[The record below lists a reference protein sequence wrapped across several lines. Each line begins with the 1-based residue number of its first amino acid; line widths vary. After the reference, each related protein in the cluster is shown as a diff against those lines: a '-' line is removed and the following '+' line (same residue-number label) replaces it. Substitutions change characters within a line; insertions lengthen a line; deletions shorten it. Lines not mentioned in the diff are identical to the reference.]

1 MPSFV
6 NPIHTNANALN
17 SGTKNEV
24 KDTKNAPKSASK
36 DFNKI
41 LNQKISKDKTAPKEN
56 PNALKATPKDA
67 KEDAKELE
75 KTPTPHHQHAQNL
88 AKDQQA
94 PTLKDL
100 LNHKKTTASHEAQ
113 HETHEPT
120 LKDLLNHKKTTASH
134 EAQHETHEMHETN
147 PKTPN
152 ETLNKNE
159 KKPNGVASNAH
170 QANLTNKNPLTP
182 TNHANNAIKNPTA
195 PTHNAKEPKTL
206 KDIHALSQKHDLNA
220 SNIQVG
226 TPLEKKETPLNASDQ
241 LALKTTQTSINHTLA
256 KNDSKN
262 TANLSS
268 VLQSLEKKESHNK
281 ERTTPPSNEK
291 KTPPLR
297 EALQMNAIKRDKT
310 LSKKKP
316 EKTPTKTQTTAA
328 TPENAP
334 KIPLKTPPL
343 MPLIGANPPN
353 DNAPTPLEKEEKAK
367 EVSENKEKTK
377 ESNNSAQ
384 SAQNAQASDK
394 TSENKSAAPKET
406 IKHFTQQLKQE
417 IQEYKPPMSRISMDL
432 FPKELGKVE
441 VTIQKVGKNLKVSV
455 ISHNNSLQTFLDNQ
469 QDLKNS
475 LNALGFEGVDLS
487 FSQDSSKEQ
496 PKEPLREPFK
506 EQESTPLKENA
517 LKSYQENTD
526 NENKETSMQITLYA

>member
-1 MPSFV
+1 MPSPI
-6 NPIHTNANALN
+6 NPIHTNASANANALN
-17 SGTKNEV
+17 SGAKNEV

-36 DFNKI
+36 DFSKI

-56 PNALKATPKDA
+56 PSALKATPKDT
-67 KEDAKELE
+67 KENAKELE
-75 KTPTPHHQHAQNL
+75 KTPPPHHQHAQNL

-100 LNHKKTTASHEAQ
+100 LNRQKTTASHEAQ
-113 HETHEPT
+113 HE
-120 LKDLLNHKKTTASH
+120 N
-134 EAQHETHEMHETN
+134 HETN

-159 KKPNGVASNAH
+159 KKPNGVTSNAH
-170 QANLTNKNPLTP
+170 QTNLTHKNPLTP
-182 TNHANNAIKNPTA
+182 TNNANNAIKNPTA
-195 PTHNAKEPKTL
+195 PTDTKKESKTL

-256 KNDSKN
+256 KNDAKN

-316 EKTPTKTQTTAA
+316 EKTPIHAKTQTTAQA
-328 TPENAP
+328 VTPENAP

-377 ESNNSAQ
+377 ESTNSTQ
-384 SAQNAQASDK
+384 SAQNTQASDK
-394 TSENKSAAPKET
+394 TSENKSVTPKET

-496 PKEPLREPFK
+496 PKEQLREPFK

>member
-1 MPSFV
+1 MPSPV
-6 NPIHTNANALN
+6 NPLHTNANALN
-17 SGTKNEV
+17 GGAKNEV

-36 DFNKI
+36 DFSKI
-41 LNQKISKDKTAPKEN
+41 LNQKISKDKTAPKESPN

-67 KEDAKELE
+67 KENAKVLE
-75 KTPTPHHQHAQNL
+75 KTPTPQPPHAQNL

-94 PTLKDL
+94 PTLKDW

-113 HETHEPT
+113 HE
-120 LKDLLNHKKTTASH
+120 N
-134 EAQHETHEMHETN
+134 HETN

-159 KKPNGVASNAH
+159 KKPNGVTSNAH
-170 QANLTNKNPLTP
+170 QTNLLSKNPITP
-182 TNHANNAIKNPTA
+182 NHANNAIKTQTT
-195 PTHNAKEPKTL
+195 PTHNAKDPKTL
-206 KDIHALSQKHDLNA
+206 KDIQTLSQKHDLNA
-220 SNIQVG
+220 SNIQAAT
-226 TPLEKKETPLNASDQ
+226 TPENKNPLNASDH
-241 LALKTTQTSINHTLA
+241 LALKTTQTPTNHTLA
-256 KNDSKN
+256 KNDAKN

-268 VLQSLEKKESHNK
+268 VLQSLEKKEPHNK
-281 ERTTPPSNEK
+281 EHANPQNNEK
-291 KTPPLR
+291 KTPSLK

-316 EKTPTKTQTTAA
+316 EKTPIHAKTQTTTPSA

-343 MPLIGANPPN
+343 MPLIGANPPPN
-353 DNAPTPLEKEEKAK
+353 DNIPTPLEKEEKTK
-367 EVSENKEKTK
+367 EASDNKEKTK
-377 ESNNSAQ
+377 ESSNSAQ
-384 SAQNAQASDK
+384 NAQNAQASDK
-394 TSENKSAAPKET
+394 TSENKSTAPKET

-417 IQEYKPPMSRISMDL
+417 IQEYKPPMSKISMDL

-496 PKEPLREPFK
+496 PKEQLRELFK
-506 EQESTPLKENA
+506 EQESSPLKESA

-526 NENKETSMQITLYA
+526 HENQETSMQITLYA

>member
-1 MPSFV
+1 MPSLI
-6 NPIHTNANALN
+6 NPIHTNASTNASIN
-17 SGTKNEV
+17 SGAKNE
-24 KDTKNAPKSASK
+24 DTKNAPKSASK
-36 DFNKI
+36 DFSKI

-56 PNALKATPKDA
+56 PSALKATPKDA
-67 KEDAKELE
+67 KEGVKKDAKALE
-75 KTPTPHHQHAQNL
+75 KTPTPQPQHAQNL

-113 HETHEPT
+113 NETH
-120 LKDLLNHKKTTASH
+120 KN
-134 EAQHETHEMHETN
+134 HETN

-159 KKPNGVASNAH
+159 KKPNGVTSNAH
-170 QANLTNKNPLTP
+170 QTSLTNKNPLTP

-206 KDIHALSQKHDLNA
+206 KDIQTLSQKHDLNA
-220 SNIQVG
+220 SNIQATTTPENK
-226 TPLEKKETPLNASDQ
+226 TPLKASDQ
-241 LALKTTQTSINHTLA
+241 FALKTTQTSINHTLA
-256 KNDSKN
+256 KNDAKN
-262 TANLSS
+262 AANLSS

-281 ERTTPPSNEK
+281 EHATPPSNEK

-297 EALQMNAIKRDKT
+297 EALPMNAIKRDKT

-316 EKTPTKTQTTAA
+316 EKTPTKTQTTAQA
-328 TPENAP
+328 VTPENAP

-384 SAQNAQASDK
+384 NAQNAQSSDK
-394 TSENKSAAPKET
+394 TSENKSVAPKET

-496 PKEPLREPFK
+496 PKEQLRE
-506 EQESTPLKENA
+506 QELTPLKENA

>member
-1 MPSFV
+1 MPSPI
-6 NPIHTNANALN
+6 NPIHTNASTNTNALN
-17 SGTKNEV
+17 SGAKNE
-24 KDTKNAPKSASK
+24 DTKNAPKSTSK
-36 DFNKI
+36 DFSKI

-67 KEDAKELE
+67 KEGTKEDAKALE

-113 HETHEPT
+113 HEI
-120 LKDLLNHKKTTASH
+120 HKN
-134 EAQHETHEMHETN
+134 HETN

-152 ETLNKNE
+152 ETSNKNE
-159 KKPNGVASNAH
+159 KKPNGVASSAH

-182 TNHANNAIKNPTA
+182 TNHANNANKNPIA
-195 PTHNAKEPKTL
+195 PTHNTKEPKTL
-206 KDIHALSQKHDLNA
+206 KDIQSLSQKHDLNA

-241 LALKTTQTSINHTLA
+241 LALKTTQAPINNTLA
-256 KNDSKN
+256 KNDAKS

-281 ERTTPPSNEK
+281 ERTTPPNNEK

-297 EALQMNAIKRDKT
+297 EALPMNAIKRDKT

-316 EKTPTKTQTTAA
+316 EKTPTKTQTTAPST

-353 DNAPTPLEKEEKAK
+353 DNAPTLLEKEEKTK
-367 EVSENKEKTK
+367 EISDNKEKTK
-377 ESNNSAQ
+377 ESTNSVQ
-384 SAQNAQASDK
+384 NAQNTQASDK
-394 TSENKSAAPKET
+394 ASENKSTAPKET

-496 PKEPLREPFK
+496 PKEQLREPFK

>member
-1 MPSFV
+1 MPSPV

-17 SGTKNEV
+17 SGAKNE
-24 KDTKNAPKSASK
+24 DTKNAPKSASK
-36 DFNKI
+36 DFSKI

-56 PNALKATPKDA
+56 PNALKATPQDAKENA
-67 KEDAKELE
+67 KEDAKALE
-75 KTPTPHHQHAQNL
+75 KTPTPHHQHSKDL

-94 PTLKDL
+94 PTLKDW

-113 HETHEPT
+113 HETH
-120 LKDLLNHKKTTASH
+120 KN
-134 EAQHETHEMHETN
+134 HETN

-159 KKPNGVASNAH
+159 KKPNEALSNAH
-170 QANLTNKNPLTP
+170 QTNLPNKNPITP
-182 TNHANNAIKNPTA
+182 TNHANSAIKNPTT
-195 PTHNAKEPKTL
+195 PTHNAKDPKTL
-206 KDIHALSQKHDLNA
+206 KDIQTLSQKHDLNA
-220 SNIQVG
+220 SNIQVA
-226 TPLEKKETPLNASDQ
+226 TPLEKKETPLNAGDQ
-241 LALKTTQTSINHTLA
+241 LALKTTQTPTNHTLA
-256 KNDSKN
+256 KNDAKN

-281 ERTTPPSNEK
+281 EHANPPNNEK

-297 EALQMNAIKRDKT
+297 EALPMNAIKRDKT

-316 EKTPTKTQTTAA
+316 EKTPTKAQTTAPSIA
-328 TPENAP
+328 PENAP

-343 MPLIGANPPN
+343 MPLIGANPPPN
-353 DNAPTPLEKEEKAK
+353 DNPSTLLEKEEKTK
-367 EVSENKEKTK
+367 EASDNKEKTK
-377 ESNNSAQ
+377 ETSNSAQ
-384 SAQNAQASDK
+384 SVQNAQASDK
-394 TSENKSAAPKET
+394 TSENKSTAPKET

-441 VTIQKVGKNLKVSV
+441 VIIQKVGKNLKVSV

-496 PKEPLREPFK
+496 PKEQLRELFK
-506 EQESTPLKENA
+506 EQELTPLKENA

-526 NENKETSMQITLYA
+526 NENQETSMQITLYA

>member
-1 MPSFV
+1 MPSPI
-6 NPIHTNANALN
+6 NPIHTNANANASTLIN
-17 SGTKNEV
+17 SGAKNEV
-24 KDTKNAPKSASK
+24 KDTKNASK
-36 DFNKI
+36 DFSKI
-41 LNQKISKDKTAPKEN
+41 LNQKISKDKSAPKEN
-56 PNALKATPKDA
+56 PNALKATPKDT
-67 KEDAKELE
+67 KENAKELE

-113 HETHEPT
+113 HEI
-120 LKDLLNHKKTTASH
+120 HKN
-134 EAQHETHEMHETN
+134 HETN

-159 KKPNGVASNAH
+159 KKSNGVASSAH
-170 QANLTNKNPLTP
+170 QASLTNKNPLTP
-182 TNHANNAIKNPTA
+182 TDHANNSIKNPTA

-206 KDIHALSQKHDLNA
+206 KDIQTLSQKHDLNA

-226 TPLEKKETPLNASDQ
+226 TPLEKKETPLKASDQ

-256 KNDSKN
+256 KNGTKN

-281 ERTTPPSNEK
+281 ERTTLPHNEK

-297 EALQMNAIKRDKT
+297 EALPMNAIKRDKT

-316 EKTPTKTQTTAA
+316 EKTPTKTQTTAPSA
-328 TPENAP
+328 TPKNPP

-377 ESNNSAQ
+377 ESTNSTQ
-384 SAQNAQASDK
+384 STQNAQASDK

-496 PKEPLREPFK
+496 PKEQLREPFK
-506 EQESTPLKENA
+506 EQELTPLKENA

-526 NENKETSMQITLYA
+526 NENKETSMQITLYAWF

>member
-1 MPSFV
+1 MPSPI
-6 NPIHTNANALN
+6 NPIHTNASANANALN
-17 SGTKNEV
+17 SGAKNE
-24 KDTKNAPKSASK
+24 DTKNAPKSASK
-36 DFNKI
+36 DFSKI

-56 PNALKATPKDA
+56 PNALKATPKGAKEGAKKDA
-67 KEDAKELE
+67 KALE
-75 KTPTPHHQHAQNL
+75 KTPTLPHQHAQNL

-113 HETHEPT
+113 H
-120 LKDLLNHKKTTASH
+120 KN
-134 EAQHETHEMHETN
+134 HETN

-159 KKPNGVASNAH
+159 KKPNGVISSAH
-170 QANLTNKNPLTP
+170 QANLTNKNQLTP

-220 SNIQVG
+220 SNIQAT

-241 LALKTTQTSINHTLA
+241 LALKTTQAPINHTLA
-256 KNDSKN
+256 KNDAKN

-268 VLQSLEKKESHNK
+268 VLQSLEKKESPNK
-281 ERTTPPSNEK
+281 EHANPQNNEK
-291 KTPPLR
+291 KTPPLK

-316 EKTPTKTQTTAA
+316 EKTPIHAKTQTTAPSA

-334 KIPLKTPPL
+334 KISLKTPPL

-353 DNAPTPLEKEEKAK
+353 DNAPTLLEKEETTKEASDNKEKAK
-367 EVSENKEKTK
+367 ETS
-377 ESNNSAQ
+377 SSAQ

-394 TSENKSAAPKET
+394 TSENKSTTPKET

-441 VTIQKVGKNLKVSV
+441 VIIQKVGKNLKVSV

-496 PKEPLREPFK
+496 PKEQLRELFK

-526 NENKETSMQITLYA
+526 HENQETSMQITLYA

>member
-1 MPSFV
+1 MPSPI
-6 NPIHTNANALN
+6 NPIHTNANTSTLIN
-17 SGTKNEV
+17 SGAKNE
-24 KDTKNAPKSASK
+24 DTKNAPKSASK
-36 DFNKI
+36 DFSKI

-56 PNALKATPKDA
+56 PNALKATPKNSKEDA
-67 KEDAKELE
+67 KEDAKKLE
-75 KTPTPHHQHAQNL
+75 KTPTLHPQHAQNP

-100 LNHKKTTASHEAQ
+100 LNHQKTTASHEAQ
-113 HETHEPT
+113 HETHE
-120 LKDLLNHKKTTASH
+120 
-134 EAQHETHEMHETN
+134 HETN

-159 KKPNGVASNAH
+159 KKPNGVTSNTH
-170 QANLTNKNPLTP
+170 QTNLTHKNPLTP
-182 TNHANNAIKNPTA
+182 TNHANNANKNPTT
-195 PTHNAKEPKTL
+195 PTHNAKESKTL
-206 KDIHALSQKHDLNA
+206 KDIQTLSQKHDLNA
-220 SNIQVG
+220 SNIQV
-226 TPLEKKETPLNASDQ
+226 TAPLEKKETPLNASDQ
-241 LALKTTQTSINHTLA
+241 LALKTTQAPINHTLA
-256 KNDSKN
+256 KNGTKN

-268 VLQSLEKKESHNK
+268 VLQSLEKKDPHNK
-281 ERTTPPSNEK
+281 ERTTPPNNEK

-310 LSKKKP
+310 LSKKKS
-316 EKTPTKTQTTAA
+316 EKTPTKAQTTAPSIA
-328 TPENAP
+328 PENAP

-367 EVSENKEKTK
+367 EASDNKEKTK
-377 ESNNSAQ
+377 ETSNSAQ
-384 SAQNAQASDK
+384 SVQNAQASDK
-394 TSENKSAAPKET
+394 TSENKSVTPKET

-496 PKEPLREPFK
+496 PKEQLKEPFK

>member
-1 MPSFV
+1 MPSPV

-17 SGTKNEV
+17 SGAKNEV
-24 KDTKNAPKSASK
+24 KDAKNAPKSASK
-36 DFNKI
+36 DFSKI
-41 LNQKISKDKTAPKEN
+41 LNQKISKDKTAPKED
-56 PNALKATPKDA
+56 PSALKATPKDA
-67 KEDAKELE
+67 KALE
-75 KTPTPHHQHAQNL
+75 KTPTLNHQHAQNL

-100 LNHKKTTASHEAQ
+100 LNHPKTHPTAEHETQ
-113 HETHEPT
+113 HETHEA
-120 LKDLLNHKKTTASH
+120 N
-134 EAQHETHEMHETN
+134 ETN

-159 KKPNGVASNAH
+159 KKPNEITSNAH
-170 QANLTNKNPLTP
+170 QTNLPNKNPITP
-182 TNHANNAIKNPTA
+182 TNRANNAIKNPTT
-195 PTHNAKEPKTL
+195 PTHNAKESKTL
-206 KDIHALSQKHDLNA
+206 KDIQTLSQKHDLNA
-220 SNIQVG
+220 SNIQAAT
-226 TPLEKKETPLNASDQ
+226 TPENKTPLNASDH

-256 KNDSKN
+256 KNDAKN

-281 ERTTPPSNEK
+281 EHATPPNNEK

-316 EKTPTKTQTTAA
+316 EKTPTKAQTTAPSIA
-328 TPENAP
+328 PENAP
-334 KIPLKTPPL
+334 KISLKTPPL
-343 MPLIGANPPN
+343 MPLIGANPPPN
-353 DNAPTPLEKEEKAK
+353 DNIPTPLEKEETTK
-367 EVSENKEKTK
+367 EASDNKEKIK
-377 ESNNSAQ
+377 ETSNSAQ
-384 SAQNAQASDK
+384 SVQNAQASDK
-394 TSENKSAAPKET
+394 TSENKSVTPKET

-496 PKEPLREPFK
+496 PKEQLREPFK
-506 EQESTPLKENA
+506 EQESSPLKENA

-526 NENKETSMQITLYA
+526 HENQETSMQITLYA

>member
-1 MPSFV
+1 MPSPI
-6 NPIHTNANALN
+6 NPIHTNANASALN
-17 SGTKNEV
+17 SGAKNE
-24 KDTKNAPKSASK
+24 DTKNTPKSASK
-36 DFNKI
+36 DFSKI

-56 PNALKATPKDA
+56 PSTLKTSPK
-67 KEDAKELE
+67 DAKELE

-113 HETHEPT
+113 HEI
-120 LKDLLNHKKTTASH
+120 HKN
-134 EAQHETHEMHETN
+134 HETN

-159 KKPNGVASNAH
+159 KKPNGVASSAH
-170 QANLTNKNPLTP
+170 QVSLTNKNPLTP
-182 TNHANNAIKNPTA
+182 TNHPNNAIKNPAA

-206 KDIHALSQKHDLNA
+206 KDIQTLSQKHDLNA
-220 SNIQVG
+220 SNIQATT
-226 TPLEKKETPLNASDQ
+226 TPENKTPLNASDQ

-256 KNDSKN
+256 KNDAKN

-281 ERTTPPSNEK
+281 ERATPPSNEK

-297 EALQMNAIKRDKT
+297 ESLQMNAIKRDKT

-316 EKTPTKTQTTAA
+316 EKTPTKTQTTAQAA

-377 ESNNSAQ
+377 ESTNSAQ

-394 TSENKSAAPKET
+394 TSENKSTAPKET

-496 PKEPLREPFK
+496 PKESLREPFK

-526 NENKETSMQITLYA
+526 NENKETSMQITLYAWF

>member
-1 MPSFV
+1 MPSPI
-6 NPIHTNANALN
+6 NPVHTNASALN
-17 SGTKNEV
+17 GGAKNEV

-36 DFNKI
+36 DFSKI
-41 LNQKISKDKTAPKEN
+41 LNQKISKDKTASKEN
-56 PNALKATPKDA
+56 PSALKATPKDA
-67 KEDAKELE
+67 KALE
-75 KTPTPHHQHAQNL
+75 KTHTPPHQHAQNP

-100 LNHKKTTASHEAQ
+100 LNHQKTTAPHEAQ
-113 HETHEPT
+113 HETHEA
-120 LKDLLNHKKTTASH
+120 N
-134 EAQHETHEMHETN
+134 ETN

-159 KKPNGVASNAH
+159 KKPNEALSNAH
-170 QANLTNKNPLTP
+170 QTNLPNKNPITP
-182 TNHANNAIKNPTA
+182 TNRANNAIKNPTA
-195 PTHNAKEPKTL
+195 PTDTKKEPKTL
-206 KDIHALSQKHDLNA
+206 KDIQTLSQKHDLNA
-220 SNIQVG
+220 SNIQAA
-226 TPLEKKETPLNASDQ
+226 TIPENKTPLNAGDQ
-241 LALKTTQTSINHTLA
+241 LALKTTPKNPTTNPTTI
-256 KNDSKN
+256 KNDAKN

-268 VLQSLEKKESHNK
+268 VLQSLEKKESPNK
-281 ERTTPPSNEK
+281 EHANPQNNEK
-291 KTPPLR
+291 KTPPLK

-310 LSKKKP
+310 LSKKKS
-316 EKTPTKTQTTAA
+316 EKTQTKAQTTAPSI

-353 DNAPTPLEKEEKAK
+353 DNPPTLLEKEETTK
-367 EVSENKEKTK
+367 EASDNKEKTK

-394 TSENKSAAPKET
+394 TSENKSVTPKET

-432 FPKELGKVE
+432 FPRELGKVE
-441 VTIQKVGKNLKVSV
+441 VIIQKVGKNLKVSV

-496 PKEPLREPFK
+496 PKEQLRELFK

-526 NENKETSMQITLYA
+526 HENQETSMQITLYA

>member
-1 MPSFV
+1 MPSPI
-6 NPIHTNANALN
+6 NPIHTNASANASTLIN
-17 SGTKNEV
+17 SGVKNEV

-36 DFNKI
+36 DFSKI
-41 LNQKISKDKTAPKEN
+41 LNQKISKDKSTPKEN

-67 KEDAKELE
+67 KENAKELE

-113 HETHEPT
+113 HETHE
-120 LKDLLNHKKTTASH
+120 
-134 EAQHETHEMHETN
+134 TN

-159 KKPNGVASNAH
+159 KKPNEVPSNAH
-170 QANLTNKNPLTP
+170 QINLTNKNPITP

-195 PTHNAKEPKTL
+195 PTHNAKDPKTL
-206 KDIHALSQKHDLNA
+206 KDIHAISQKHDLNA
-220 SNIQVG
+220 SNIQVS

-241 LALKTTQTSINHTLA
+241 LALKTTQTPINHTLA
-256 KNDSKN
+256 KNGAKN

-281 ERTTPPSNEK
+281 ERTTPSSNEK

-316 EKTPTKTQTTAA
+316 EKTPIHAKTQTTAQAA

-353 DNAPTPLEKEEKAK
+353 DNAPTLLEKEEKAK

-377 ESNNSAQ
+377 ESTNSAQ
-384 SAQNAQASDK
+384 SAQNTQASDK

-406 IKHFTQQLKQE
+406 IKHFTKQLKQE

-496 PKEPLREPFK
+496 PKEQLREPFK

>member
-1 MPSFV
+1 MPSPV

-17 SGTKNEV
+17 SGAKKE
-24 KDTKNAPKSASK
+24 DTKNAPKSASK
-36 DFNKI
+36 DFSKI

-56 PNALKATPKDA
+56 PNALKATPKNSKEGA
-67 KEDAKELE
+67 KEDAKALE
-75 KTPTPHHQHAQNL
+75 KTPTLPHQHAQNL

-94 PTLKDL
+94 PTLKDW

-113 HETHEPT
+113 HE
-120 LKDLLNHKKTTASH
+120 KN
-134 EAQHETHEMHETN
+134 HETN

-159 KKPNGVASNAH
+159 KKPNEALSNAH
-170 QANLTNKNPLTP
+170 QTNLPNKNPITP
-182 TNHANNAIKNPTA
+182 TNRTNNSIKNPTA
-195 PTHNAKEPKTL
+195 PTDTKKEPKTL
-206 KDIHALSQKHDLNA
+206 KDIQTLSQKHDLNA
-220 SNIQVG
+220 NNIQA
-226 TPLEKKETPLNASDQ
+226 TAPLEKKETPLNASDQ
-241 LALKTTQTSINHTLA
+241 LALKTTQTPTNHTLA
-256 KNDSKN
+256 KNDAKN

-268 VLQSLEKKESHNK
+268 VLQSLEKKDPQNK
-281 ERTTPPSNEK
+281 EHANPPNNEK
-291 KTPPLR
+291 KTPPLK

-310 LSKKKP
+310 LSKKKS
-316 EKTPTKTQTTAA
+316 EKTPTKTQTTAPSIA
-328 TPENAP
+328 PENAP

-353 DNAPTPLEKEEKAK
+353 DNPPTPLEKEEKTK
-367 EVSENKEKTK
+367 EISDNKEKAK
-377 ESNNSAQ
+377 ESNSNAQ
-384 SAQNAQASDK
+384 STQNTQASDK
-394 TSENKSAAPKET
+394 TSDNKNIAPKET

-441 VTIQKVGKNLKVSV
+441 VIIQKVGKNLKVSV

-496 PKEPLREPFK
+496 PKEQLRELFK
-506 EQESTPLKENA
+506 EQESSPLKENA

-526 NENKETSMQITLYA
+526 HENQETSMQITLYA

>member
-1 MPSFV
+1 MPSPI
-6 NPIHTNANALN
+6 NPIHTNASANANALN
-17 SGTKNEV
+17 SGAKNEV
-24 KDTKNAPKSASK
+24 KDTKNAPKNASK
-36 DFNKI
+36 DFSKI

-56 PNALKATPKDA
+56 PSALKATPK
-67 KEDAKELE
+67 DAKELE

-113 HETHEPT
+113 HEI
-120 LKDLLNHKKTTASH
+120 HKN
-134 EAQHETHEMHETN
+134 HETN

-159 KKPNGVASNAH
+159 KKPNEAASNTH

-182 TNHANNAIKNPTA
+182 TNHAIKNPTA
-195 PTHNAKEPKTL
+195 LTHNAKEPKTL

-241 LALKTTQTSINHTLA
+241 LALKTMQTPINHTLA

-268 VLQSLEKKESHNK
+268 VLQSLEKKESQNK
-281 ERTTPPSNEK
+281 ERATPPSNEK

-297 EALQMNAIKRDKT
+297 EALQMNAVKRDKT

-316 EKTPTKTQTTAA
+316 EKTPTKTQTTAQA
-328 TPENAP
+328 VTPENAP

-353 DNAPTPLEKEEKAK
+353 DNAPTPLEKEEKTK

-377 ESNNSAQ
+377 ESTNSAQ
-384 SAQNAQASDK
+384 SAQNTQASDK
-394 TSENKSAAPKET
+394 TSENKSVTPKET

-496 PKEPLREPFK
+496 PKEQLREPFK

-517 LKSYQENTD
+517 PKSYQENTD

>member
-1 MPSFV
+1 MPSPI
-6 NPIHTNANALN
+6 NPIHTNASANASALN
-17 SGTKNEV
+17 SGAKNE
-24 KDTKNAPKSASK
+24 DTKNAPKSASK
-36 DFNKI
+36 DFSKI

-56 PNALKATPKDA
+56 PNALKATPKNSKEGA
-67 KEDAKELE
+67 KEDAKKLE
-75 KTPTPHHQHAQNL
+75 KTPTLQPPHAKDF

-94 PTLKDL
+94 PTLKDW
-100 LNHKKTTASHEAQ
+100 LNHQKTTASHEAQ
-113 HETHEPT
+113 HETHE
-120 LKDLLNHKKTTASH
+120 
-134 EAQHETHEMHETN
+134 HETN

-159 KKPNGVASNAH
+159 KKPNGVTSNAH
-170 QANLTNKNPLTP
+170 QTNLTNKNPLTP

-195 PTHNAKEPKTL
+195 PTHNAKDPKTL
-206 KDIHALSQKHDLNA
+206 KDIQTLSQKHDLNA
-220 SNIQVG
+220 SNIQATT
-226 TPLEKKETPLNASDQ
+226 TPENKTPLNASDQ
-241 LALKTTQTSINHTLA
+241 FALKTTQTPTNHTLA
-256 KNDSKN
+256 KNDAKN

-281 ERTTPPSNEK
+281 ERTTPPNNEK
-291 KTPPLR
+291 KTPPLK

-310 LSKKKP
+310 LSKKKS
-316 EKTPTKTQTTAA
+316 EKTPIHAKTQTTAPSA

-343 MPLIGANPPN
+343 MPLIGSNPPPN
-353 DNAPTPLEKEEKAK
+353 DNIPTPLEKEETTK
-367 EVSENKEKTK
+367 EASDNKEKTK
-377 ESNNSAQ
+377 ETSNSAQ

-394 TSENKSAAPKET
+394 TSENKSVTPKET

-441 VTIQKVGKNLKVSV
+441 VIIQKVGKNLKVSV

-487 FSQDSSKEQ
+487 FSQDSSKDQ
-496 PKEPLREPFK
+496 PKEPFK
-506 EQESTPLKENA
+506 EQELTPLKESA

-526 NENKETSMQITLYA
+526 HENKETSMQITLYA

>member
-1 MPSFV
+1 MPSPI
-6 NPIHTNANALN
+6 NPIHTNASTNASIN
-17 SGTKNEV
+17 SGAKNE
-24 KDTKNAPKSASK
+24 DTKNAPKSASK
-36 DFNKI
+36 DFSKI

-56 PNALKATPKDA
+56 PNALKATPKNS
-67 KEDAKELE
+67 KEDAKALE
-75 KTPTPHHQHAQNL
+75 KTPTPHPQHAQNP

-100 LNHKKTTASHEAQ
+100 LNHQKTTASHEAQ
-113 HETHEPT
+113 HETHE
-120 LKDLLNHKKTTASH
+120 N
-134 EAQHETHEMHETN
+134 HETN

-159 KKPNGVASNAH
+159 KKPNEVTSNAH
-170 QANLTNKNPLTP
+170 QTNLPNKNPITP
-182 TNHANNAIKNPTA
+182 TNHANNSIKNPTT
-195 PTHNAKEPKTL
+195 PTDTKKEPKTL
-206 KDIHALSQKHDLNA
+206 KDIQTLSQKHDLNA
-220 SNIQVG
+220 SNIQAAT
-226 TPLEKKETPLNASDQ
+226 TPENKNPLNTSDH
-241 LALKTTQTSINHTLA
+241 LALKTTPKNPTTNPTTI
-256 KNDSKN
+256 KNDAKN

-268 VLQSLEKKESHNK
+268 VLQSLEKKESPNK
-281 ERTTPPSNEK
+281 EHATPLNNEK
-291 KTPPLR
+291 KTPPLK

-310 LSKKKP
+310 LSKKKS
-316 EKTPTKTQTTAA
+316 EKTPTKAQTTAPSIA
-328 TPENAP
+328 PENAP
-334 KIPLKTPPL
+334 KIPLKTPSL
-343 MPLIGANPPN
+343 MPLIGANPPPN
-353 DNAPTPLEKEEKAK
+353 DNIPTPLEKEETTKEASDNKEKAK
-367 EVSENKEKTK
+367 ETS
-377 ESNNSAQ
+377 SSAQ

-394 TSENKSAAPKET
+394 TSENKSTAPKET

-441 VTIQKVGKNLKVSV
+441 VVIQKVGKNLKVSV

-496 PKEPLREPFK
+496 EKEQLRELFK
-506 EQESTPLKENA
+506 EQESSPLKESA

-526 NENKETSMQITLYA
+526 HENQETSMQITLYAWF

>member
-1 MPSFV
+1 MPSPV

-17 SGTKNEV
+17 SGAKNEV
-24 KDTKNAPKSASK
+24 KDAKNAPKSASK
-36 DFNKI
+36 DFSKI
-41 LNQKISKDKTAPKEN
+41 LNQKISKDKTAPKED

-67 KEDAKELE
+67 KEDAKTL
-75 KTPTPHHQHAQNL
+75 KTPTLPHQHAQNPV
-88 AKDQQA
+88 KDQQA
-94 PTLKDL
+94 PTLKDW

-113 HETHEPT
+113 HETHEA
-120 LKDLLNHKKTTASH
+120 N
-134 EAQHETHEMHETN
+134 ETN

-152 ETLNKNE
+152 ETLNKNG
-159 KKPNGVASNAH
+159 KKPNEVTSNAH
-170 QANLTNKNPLTP
+170 QANLASKNPITP
-182 TNHANNAIKNPTA
+182 TNHANNAIKNPTT
-195 PTHNAKEPKTL
+195 PTHNAKDPKTL
-206 KDIHALSQKHDLNA
+206 KDIQTLSQKHDLNA
-220 SNIQVG
+220 SNIQAAT
-226 TPLEKKETPLNASDQ
+226 TPENKTPLNASDH
-241 LALKTTQTSINHTLA
+241 LALKTTQTPTNHTLA
-256 KNDSKN
+256 KNDAKN

-281 ERTTPPSNEK
+281 EHANPPNNEK
-291 KTPPLR
+291 KTPPLK

-310 LSKKKP
+310 LSKKKS
-316 EKTPTKTQTTAA
+316 EKTQTKAQTTAPSIA
-328 TPENAP
+328 PENAP

-343 MPLIGANPPN
+343 MPLIGANPPPN
-353 DNAPTPLEKEEKAK
+353 DNIPTPLEKEEKTQ
-367 EVSENKEKTK
+367 EISENKEKTK
-377 ESNNSAQ
+377 ESSNSAQ

-394 TSENKSAAPKET
+394 TNENKSVTPKET

-432 FPKELGKVE
+432 FPRELGKVE
-441 VTIQKVGKNLKVSV
+441 VIIQKVGKNLKVSV

-496 PKEPLREPFK
+496 PKEQLRELFK

-526 NENKETSMQITLYA
+526 NENQETSMQITLYA

>member
-1 MPSFV
+1 MPSPV

-17 SGTKNEV
+17 SGAKNEV

-36 DFNKI
+36 DFSKI

-56 PNALKATPKDA
+56 PNALKATPKNSKEGA
-67 KEDAKELE
+67 KEDAKTLE
-75 KTPTPHHQHAQNL
+75 KTPTLPHQHAQNP

-94 PTLKDL
+94 PTLKDW
-100 LNHKKTTASHEAQ
+100 LNHQKTTASHEAQ
-113 HETHEPT
+113 HE
-120 LKDLLNHKKTTASH
+120 N
-134 EAQHETHEMHETN
+134 HETN

-159 KKPNGVASNAH
+159 KKSNGVTSSAH
-170 QANLTNKNPLTP
+170 QANLTNKNPITP
-182 TNHANNAIKNPTA
+182 TNHANNAIKTPTT

-206 KDIHALSQKHDLNA
+206 KDIQTLSQKHDLNA
-220 SNIQVG
+220 SNIQAT

-241 LALKTTQTSINHTLA
+241 LALKTTQTPINHTLA
-256 KNDSKN
+256 KNDAKN

-268 VLQSLEKKESHNK
+268 VLQSLEKKDPHNK
-281 ERTTPPSNEK
+281 EHATPPNNEK
-291 KTPPLR
+291 KTPPLK

-310 LSKKKP
+310 LSKKKS
-316 EKTPTKTQTTAA
+316 EKTPTKAQTTAPSIA
-328 TPENAP
+328 PENAP

-343 MPLIGANPPN
+343 MPLIGANPPPN
-353 DNAPTPLEKEEKAK
+353 DNIPTPLEKEEKTQ
-367 EVSENKEKTK
+367 EISENKEKTK
-377 ESNNSAQ
+377 ETNNSAQ
-384 SAQNAQASDK
+384 NAQNAQASDK
-394 TSENKSAAPKET
+394 TSENKSVTPKET

-417 IQEYKPPMSRISMDL
+417 FQEYKPPMSRISMDL

-441 VTIQKVGKNLKVSV
+441 VIIQKVGKNLKVSV

-496 PKEPLREPFK
+496 PKEQLRELFK
-506 EQESTPLKENA
+506 EQESSPLKENA

-526 NENKETSMQITLYA
+526 HENKETSMQITLYA

>member
-1 MPSFV
+1 MPSPI
-6 NPIHTNANALN
+6 NPIHTNASTNANALN
-17 SGTKNEV
+17 SGAKNE
-24 KDTKNAPKSASK
+24 DTKNAPKSASK
-36 DFNKI
+36 DFSKI

-67 KEDAKELE
+67 KALE
-75 KTPTPHHQHAQNL
+75 KTPTPQPPHAKDF

-94 PTLKDL
+94 PTLKDW

-113 HETHEPT
+113 HETHE
-120 LKDLLNHKKTTASH
+120 
-134 EAQHETHEMHETN
+134 HETN

-159 KKPNGVASNAH
+159 KKPNEVASNAH
-170 QANLTNKNPLTP
+170 QTNLPNKNPITP
-182 TNHANNAIKNPTA
+182 TNHANNAIKNPTT
-195 PTHNAKEPKTL
+195 PTHSAKEPKTL
-206 KDIHALSQKHDLNA
+206 KDIQTLSQKHDLNA
-220 SNIQVG
+220 SNIQAAT
-226 TPLEKKETPLNASDQ
+226 TPENKNHLNASDH
-241 LALKTTQTSINHTLA
+241 LALKTTQVPINNTLA
-256 KNDSKN
+256 KNDAKN

-281 ERTTPPSNEK
+281 EHATPPNNEK
-291 KTPPLR
+291 KTPPLK

-310 LSKKKP
+310 LSKKKS
-316 EKTPTKTQTTAA
+316 EKTPTKAQITAQA
-328 TPENAP
+328 TTPENAP

-353 DNAPTPLEKEEKAK
+353 DNPPTLLEKEETTK
-367 EVSENKEKTK
+367 EASDNKEKTK
-377 ESNNSAQ
+377 ESSNSAQ

-394 TSENKSAAPKET
+394 TSENKSVTPKET

-441 VTIQKVGKNLKVSV
+441 VIIQKVGKNLKVSV
-455 ISHNNSLQTFLDNQ
+455 ISHHNSLQTFLDNQ

-496 PKEPLREPFK
+496 PKEQLRELFK

-526 NENKETSMQITLYA
+526 HENQETSMQITLYA

>member
-1 MPSFV
+1 MPSPV
-6 NPIHTNANALN
+6 NPIHTNASALN
-17 SGTKNEV
+17 SGAKNEV

-36 DFNKI
+36 DFSKI

-56 PNALKATPKDA
+56 PNALKTTPKNSKEGA
-67 KEDAKELE
+67 KEDAKVLE
-75 KTPTPHHQHAQNL
+75 KTLPHQHAQNPI
-88 AKDQQA
+88 KDQQA

-100 LNHKKTTASHEAQ
+100 LNHQKTTAEHETQ
-113 HETHEPT
+113 HETHEA
-120 LKDLLNHKKTTASH
+120 N
-134 EAQHETHEMHETN
+134 ETN

-159 KKPNGVASNAH
+159 KKPNEVTSNAH
-170 QANLTNKNPLTP
+170 QTNLPSKNPITP
-182 TNHANNAIKNPTA
+182 NRANNANKTPTT
-195 PTHNAKEPKTL
+195 PTHNAKDPKTL
-206 KDIHALSQKHDLNA
+206 KDIQTLSQKHDLNA
-220 SNIQVG
+220 SNIQAAT
-226 TPLEKKETPLNASDQ
+226 TPENKNPLNASDH
-241 LALKTTQTSINHTLA
+241 LALKTTQTPTNHTLA
-256 KNDSKN
+256 KNDAKN

-268 VLQSLEKKESHNK
+268 VLQSLEKKEPLNK
-281 ERTTPPSNEK
+281 EHATPQNNEK
-291 KTPPLR
+291 KTPPLK

-316 EKTPTKTQTTAA
+316 EKTPIHAKTQTTAPSA

-334 KIPLKTPPL
+334 KIPLKTLPL
-343 MPLIGANPPN
+343 MPLIGANPPPN
-353 DNAPTPLEKEEKAK
+353 NNAPTLLEKEETTK
-367 EVSENKEKTK
+367 EASDNKEKTK
-377 ESNNSAQ
+377 ETNSSAQ

-394 TSENKSAAPKET
+394 TSENKSVTPKET

-441 VTIQKVGKNLKVSV
+441 VIIQKVGKNLKVSV

-496 PKEPLREPFK
+496 PKEQLRESFK
-506 EQESTPLKENA
+506 EQELTPLKENA

-526 NENKETSMQITLYA
+526 HENQETSMQITLYA

>member
-1 MPSFV
+1 MPSPV

-17 SGTKNEV
+17 SGAKNEV
-24 KDTKNAPKSASK
+24 KDAKNAPKSASK
-36 DFNKI
+36 DFSKI
-41 LNQKISKDKTAPKEN
+41 LNQKISKDKTAPKESLN
-56 PNALKATPKDA
+56 HNALKATPQDAKENA
-67 KEDAKELE
+67 KEDAKALE
-75 KTPTPHHQHAQNL
+75 KTPTPPHQHAQNP

-94 PTLKDL
+94 PTLKDW

-113 HETHEPT
+113 HETHEA
-120 LKDLLNHKKTTASH
+120 N
-134 EAQHETHEMHETN
+134 ETN

-159 KKPNGVASNAH
+159 KKPNGVISNAH
-170 QANLTNKNPLTP
+170 QANLTNKNPITP
-182 TNHANNAIKNPTA
+182 TNHANNAIKTPTT

-206 KDIHALSQKHDLNA
+206 KDIQTLSQKHDLNA
-220 SNIQVG
+220 SNIQAAT
-226 TPLEKKETPLNASDQ
+226 TPENKNPLNASDQ
-241 LALKTTQTSINHTLA
+241 FALKTTQTPTNHTLA
-256 KNDSKN
+256 KNDAKN

-268 VLQSLEKKESHNK
+268 VLQSLEKKEPHNK
-281 ERTTPPSNEK
+281 EHANPQNNEK
-291 KTPPLR
+291 KTPPLK

-310 LSKKKP
+310 LSKKKS
-316 EKTPTKTQTTAA
+316 EKTQTKTQTTAPSIV
-328 TPENAP
+328 PENAP

-343 MPLIGANPPN
+343 MPLTGANPPN
-353 DNAPTPLEKEEKAK
+353 DNIPTPLEKEETTKEISDNKEKAK
-367 EVSENKEKTK
+367 ETNS
-377 ESNNSAQ
+377 SAQ
-384 SAQNAQASDK
+384 SAQNTQASDK
-394 TSENKSAAPKET
+394 TSENKSIAPKET

-417 IQEYKPPMSRISMDL
+417 IQEYKPPMSKISMDL

-441 VTIQKVGKNLKVSV
+441 VIIQKVGKNLKVSV

-496 PKEPLREPFK
+496 QAPKDQPKEPFK
-506 EQESTPLKENA
+506 EQELTPLKESA

-526 NENKETSMQITLYA
+526 HENQETSMQITLYA

>member
-1 MPSFV
+1 MPSPI
-6 NPIHTNANALN
+6 NPIHTSTNASALN
-17 SGTKNEV
+17 SGAKNEV

-36 DFNKI
+36 DFSKI

-56 PNALKATPKDA
+56 PNALKATPKNAKEGAKKDA
-67 KEDAKELE
+67 KALE
-75 KTPTPHHQHAQNL
+75 KTPTPQPQHAQNP

-100 LNHKKTTASHEAQ
+100 LNHQKTTASHEAQ
-113 HETHEPT
+113 H
-120 LKDLLNHKKTTASH
+120 KN
-134 EAQHETHEMHETN
+134 HETN

-159 KKPNGVASNAH
+159 KKPNGVTSSAH
-170 QANLTNKNPLTP
+170 QASLINKNPLTP

-206 KDIHALSQKHDLNA
+206 KDIQTLSQKHDLNA
-220 SNIQVG
+220 SNIQVVA
-226 TPLEKKETPLNASDQ
+226 PLEKKETPLKTSDQ

-256 KNDSKN
+256 KNDAKN

-268 VLQSLEKKESHNK
+268 VLQSLEKKDPHNK
-281 ERTTPPSNEK
+281 EHATPPNNEK

-297 EALQMNAIKRDKT
+297 EALPMNAIKRDKT
-310 LSKKKP
+310 LSKKKS
-316 EKTPTKTQTTAA
+316 EKTPTKAQTTAPSIA
-328 TPENAP
+328 PENAP

-353 DNAPTPLEKEEKAK
+353 DNPPTLLEKEETTK
-367 EVSENKEKTK
+367 EASDNKEKTK
-377 ESNNSAQ
+377 ETSNSAQ

-394 TSENKSAAPKET
+394 TSENKSVTPKET

-496 PKEPLREPFK
+496 EKEPFKELFK
-506 EQESTPLKENA
+506 EQESSPLKENA

>member
-1 MPSFV
+1 MPSPI
-6 NPIHTNANALN
+6 NPIHTNANANALN
-17 SGTKNEV
+17 SGAKNEV
-24 KDTKNAPKSASK
+24 KEAKNAPKSASK
-36 DFNKI
+36 DFSKI

-56 PNALKATPKDA
+56 PSALKATPKDA

-88 AKDQQA
+88 AKDQQT

-113 HETHEPT
+113 HETH
-120 LKDLLNHKKTTASH
+120 K
-134 EAQHETHEMHETN
+134 MHETN

-170 QANLTNKNPLTP
+170 QTSLTNKNPLAP

-206 KDIHALSQKHDLNA
+206 KDIQTLSQKHDLNA
-220 SNIQVG
+220 SNIQATT
-226 TPLEKKETPLNASDQ
+226 TPENKTPLNASDQ

-256 KNDSKN
+256 KNDAKN

-281 ERTTPPSNEK
+281 EHATPPSNEK

-297 EALQMNAIKRDKT
+297 EALPMNAIKRDKT

-316 EKTPTKTQTTAA
+316 EKTPTKTQTTAQAA

-334 KIPLKTPPL
+334 KIPPKTPPL

-353 DNAPTPLEKEEKAK
+353 DNAPTLLEKEEKAK

-377 ESNNSAQ
+377 ESTNSAQ
-384 SAQNAQASDK
+384 NTQNTQASDK

-496 PKEPLREPFK
+496 EKEPFKEPFK

-526 NENKETSMQITLYA
+526 HENKETSMQITLYA

>member
-1 MPSFV
+1 MPSPV

-17 SGTKNEV
+17 SGAKNE
-24 KDTKNAPKSASK
+24 DTKNAPKSASK
-36 DFNKI
+36 DFSKI

-67 KEDAKELE
+67 KEDAKALE
-75 KTPTPHHQHAQNL
+75 KTPTLPHQHAQNP

-94 PTLKDL
+94 PTLKDW

-113 HETHEPT
+113 HETHE
-120 LKDLLNHKKTTASH
+120 
-134 EAQHETHEMHETN
+134 HETN

-152 ETLNKNE
+152 ETLNKNG
-159 KKPNGVASNAH
+159 KKPNEVISNAH
-170 QANLTNKNPLTP
+170 QTNLTNKNPITP
-182 TNHANNAIKNPTA
+182 TNHANNAIKTPTA
-195 PTHNAKEPKTL
+195 PTHNAKESKTL
-206 KDIHALSQKHDLNA
+206 KDIQTLSQKHDLNA
-220 SNIQVG
+220 SNIQAAT
-226 TPLEKKETPLNASDQ
+226 TPENKTPLNASDQ
-241 LALKTTQTSINHTLA
+241 LALKTTQTPTNHTLA
-256 KNDSKN
+256 KNDAKN

-268 VLQSLEKKESHNK
+268 VLQSLEKKEPHNK
-281 ERTTPPSNEK
+281 EHANPQNNEK
-291 KTPPLR
+291 KTPPLK

-310 LSKKKP
+310 LSKKKS
-316 EKTPTKTQTTAA
+316 EKTQTKAQTTASSI

-334 KIPLKTPPL
+334 KISLKTPPL

-353 DNAPTPLEKEEKAK
+353 DNIPTPLEKEETTQEA
-367 EVSENKEKTK
+367 SDNKEKTK

-394 TSENKSAAPKET
+394 TSENKSIAPKET

-417 IQEYKPPMSRISMDL
+417 IQEYKPPMSKISMDL

-441 VTIQKVGKNLKVSV
+441 VIIQKVGKNLKVSV

-496 PKEPLREPFK
+496 PKEQLRELFK
-506 EQESTPLKENA
+506 EQESSPLKENA

-526 NENKETSMQITLYA
+526 HENKETSMQITLYA

>member
-1 MPSFV
+1 M
-6 NPIHTNANALN
+6 HTNANALN
-17 SGTKNEV
+17 SGAKNE
-24 KDTKNAPKSASK
+24 DTKNAPKSASK
-36 DFNKI
+36 DFSKI
-41 LNQKISKDKTAPKEN
+41 LNQKISKDKTAPKED
-56 PNALKATPKDA
+56 PNASKVTPKDA
-67 KEDAKELE
+67 KEDAKTL
-75 KTPTPHHQHAQNL
+75 KTPTLPHQHAQNP

-94 PTLKDL
+94 PTLKDW
-100 LNHKKTTASHEAQ
+100 LNHKKTTVSHEAQ
-113 HETHEPT
+113 HETHE
-120 LKDLLNHKKTTASH
+120 
-134 EAQHETHEMHETN
+134 HETN

-159 KKPNGVASNAH
+159 KKPNGVTSNAH
-170 QANLTNKNPLTP
+170 QTNLASKNPITP
-182 TNHANNAIKNPTA
+182 NHANNAIKTSTT
-195 PTHNAKEPKTL
+195 PTHNAKDPKTL
-206 KDIHALSQKHDLNA
+206 KDIQTLSQKHDLNA
-220 SNIQVG
+220 SNIQVAT
-226 TPLEKKETPLNASDQ
+226 TPENKTPLNASDQ
-241 LALKTTQTSINHTLA
+241 FALKTTQVSINNTLA
-256 KNDSKN
+256 KNDAKN

-268 VLQSLEKKESHNK
+268 VLQSLEKKDPLSKEHATPSH
-281 ERTTPPSNEK
+281 NEK

-310 LSKKKP
+310 LSKKKS
-316 EKTPTKTQTTAA
+316 EKTPTKAQTTAPSA

-343 MPLIGANPPN
+343 MPLIGANPPPN
-353 DNAPTPLEKEEKAK
+353 DNIPTPLEKEETTK
-367 EVSENKEKTK
+367 EISDNKEKTK
-377 ESNNSAQ
+377 ETSNSAQ
-384 SAQNAQASDK
+384 STQNAQASDK
-394 TSENKSAAPKET
+394 TSENKSVTPKET

-441 VTIQKVGKNLKVSV
+441 VIIQKVGKNLKVSV

-475 LNALGFEGVDLS
+475 LNALGFERVDLS

-496 PKEPLREPFK
+496 PKEQLREPFK

-526 NENKETSMQITLYA
+526 HENQETSMQITLYA

>member
-1 MPSFV
+1 MPSPI
-6 NPIHTNANALN
+6 NPIHTNASTNASTLIN
-17 SGTKNEV
+17 SGAKNE
-24 KDTKNAPKSASK
+24 DTKNTPKSASK
-36 DFNKI
+36 DFSKI
-41 LNQKISKDKTAPKEN
+41 LNQKISKDKTTPKESPN
-56 PNALKATPKDA
+56 PNALKATPQNALKD
-67 KEDAKELE
+67 KLE
-75 KTPTPHHQHAQNL
+75 KTPTPQPQHAQNP

-94 PTLKDL
+94 PTLKDW
-100 LNHKKTTASHEAQ
+100 LNHKKTTASHAQ
-113 HETHEPT
+113 HETHE
-120 LKDLLNHKKTTASH
+120 
-134 EAQHETHEMHETN
+134 HETN

-159 KKPNGVASNAH
+159 KKPSGVTSSVH
-170 QANLTNKNPLTP
+170 QTSLTNKNPLTP
-182 TNHANNAIKNPTA
+182 TNHAIKNPTA

-206 KDIHALSQKHDLNA
+206 KDIQTLSQKHDLNA
-220 SNIQVG
+220 SNIQVVA
-226 TPLEKKETPLNASDQ
+226 PLEKKETPLNASDH
-241 LALKTTQTSINHTLA
+241 LALKTTQTPTNHTLA
-256 KNDSKN
+256 KNDAKN

-268 VLQSLEKKESHNK
+268 VLQSLEKKEPHNK
-281 ERTTPPSNEK
+281 ERTNPQNNEK
-291 KTPPLR
+291 KTPPLK

-310 LSKKKP
+310 LSKKKS
-316 EKTPTKTQTTAA
+316 EKTPTKAQTTAPSA
-328 TPENAP
+328 TPENAL

-353 DNAPTPLEKEEKAK
+353 DNAPTLLEKEETTK
-367 EVSENKEKTK
+367 EASDNKEKTK

-384 SAQNAQASDK
+384 SAQNAQSSDK
-394 TSENKSAAPKET
+394 ASENKSTAPKET

-417 IQEYKPPMSRISMDL
+417 IQEYKPPMSKISMDL

-441 VTIQKVGKNLKVSV
+441 VIIQKVGKNLKVSV

-496 PKEPLREPFK
+496 PKEQLRELFK
-506 EQESTPLKENA
+506 EQESSPLKENA

-526 NENKETSMQITLYA
+526 HENQETSMQITLYA

>member
-6 NPIHTNANALN
+6 NPIHTNANANTNALIN
-17 SGTKNEV
+17 NGAKNEV
-24 KDTKNAPKSASK
+24 KEAKNAPKSASK
-36 DFNKI
+36 DFSKI

-75 KTPTPHHQHAQNL
+75 KTPTLHHQHAQNL

-100 LNHKKTTASHEAQ
+100 LNHKKTTVSHETQ
-113 HETHEPT
+113 HEI
-120 LKDLLNHKKTTASH
+120 HKN
-134 EAQHETHEMHETN
+134 HETN

-159 KKPNGVASNAH
+159 KKPNGVASSAH

-182 TNHANNAIKNPTA
+182 TNHANKNPTA
-195 PTHNAKEPKTL
+195 PTHNAKDSKIL
-206 KDIHALSQKHDLNA
+206 KDIQTLSQKHDLNA
-220 SNIQVG
+220 SNIQVT
-226 TPLEKKETPLNASDQ
+226 TPLEKKETPLNANDQ
-241 LALKTTQTSINHTLA
+241 LALKTTQTPINHTLA
-256 KNDSKN
+256 KDSKN

-281 ERTTPPSNEK
+281 ERTTLPHNEK

-316 EKTPTKTQTTAA
+316 EKTPTKIQTTAQA
-328 TPENAP
+328 VTPENAP

-367 EVSENKEKTK
+367 EMSENKEKTK
-377 ESNNSAQ
+377 ESTNSVQ
-384 SAQNAQASDK
+384 SAQNTQASDK
-394 TSENKSAAPKET
+394 TSENKSVTPKET

-441 VTIQKVGKNLKVSV
+441 VSIQKVGKNLKVSV

-496 PKEPLREPFK
+496 PKEQLREPFK

-526 NENKETSMQITLYA
+526 NKNKETSMQITLYA

>member
-1 MPSFV
+1 MPSPI
-6 NPIHTNANALN
+6 NPIHTNASANANALN
-17 SGTKNEV
+17 SGAKNE
-24 KDTKNAPKSASK
+24 DTKNAPKSASK
-36 DFNKI
+36 DFSKI

-67 KEDAKELE
+67 KEDAKVLE
-75 KTPTPHHQHAQNL
+75 KTPTPHHQHAKDF

-94 PTLKDL
+94 PTLKDW
-100 LNHKKTTASHEAQ
+100 LNHKKTTASHAQ
-113 HETHEPT
+113 HETHE
-120 LKDLLNHKKTTASH
+120 
-134 EAQHETHEMHETN
+134 HETN

-159 KKPNGVASNAH
+159 KKPNGVTSNAH
-170 QANLTNKNPLTP
+170 QANLASKNPITP
-182 TNHANNAIKNPTA
+182 NHANHAIKNPTT
-195 PTHNAKEPKTL
+195 PTHNAKESKTL
-206 KDIHALSQKHDLNA
+206 KDIQTLSQKHDLNA
-220 SNIQVG
+220 NNIQAAT
-226 TPLEKKETPLNASDQ
+226 TPENKNPLNASDH
-241 LALKTTQTSINHTLA
+241 LALKTTQAPINNTLA
-256 KNDSKN
+256 KNDAKN

-268 VLQSLEKKESHNK
+268 VLQSLEKKDPHNK
-281 ERTTPPSNEK
+281 EHANPLNNEK
-291 KTPPLR
+291 KTPPLK

-310 LSKKKP
+310 LSKKKS
-316 EKTPTKTQTTAA
+316 EKTPTKAQTTAPSIA
-328 TPENAP
+328 PENAP
-334 KIPLKTPPL
+334 KISLKTPPL

-353 DNAPTPLEKEEKAK
+353 DNPPTPLEKEETTK
-367 EVSENKEKTK
+367 EASDNKEKTK
-377 ESNNSAQ
+377 ESTNSAQ
-384 SAQNAQASDK
+384 SAQNAQSSDK
-394 TSENKSAAPKET
+394 ASENKSTAPKET

-441 VTIQKVGKNLKVSV
+441 VVIQKVGKNLKVSV

-496 PKEPLREPFK
+496 PKEQLRELFK

-526 NENKETSMQITLYA
+526 HENQETSMQITLYA

>member
-1 MPSFV
+1 MPSPV

-17 SGTKNEV
+17 SGAKNE
-24 KDTKNAPKSASK
+24 DTKNAPKSASK
-36 DFNKI
+36 DFSKI

-67 KEDAKELE
+67 KENAKALE
-75 KTPTPHHQHAQNL
+75 KTPTLPHQHTQNP

-94 PTLKDL
+94 PTLKDW
-100 LNHKKTTASHEAQ
+100 LNPKTTAPHEAQ
-113 HETHEPT
+113 HETHE
-120 LKDLLNHKKTTASH
+120 
-134 EAQHETHEMHETN
+134 HETN

-159 KKPNGVASNAH
+159 KKPNGVTSNAH

-182 TNHANNAIKNPTA
+182 TNHANHANHAIKNPTA
-195 PTHNAKEPKTL
+195 PTDTKKEPKTL
-206 KDIHALSQKHDLNA
+206 KDIQTLSQKHDLNA
-220 SNIQVG
+220 SNIQAAT
-226 TPLEKKETPLNASDQ
+226 TPENKNPLNASDH
-241 LALKTTQTSINHTLA
+241 LALKTTQAPINHTLA
-256 KNDSKN
+256 KNDAKN

-281 ERTTPPSNEK
+281 EHATPPNNEK
-291 KTPPLR
+291 KTPPLK

-310 LSKKKP
+310 LSKKKS
-316 EKTPTKTQTTAA
+316 EKTPTKAQTTAPSIA
-328 TPENAP
+328 PENAP

-343 MPLIGANPPN
+343 MPLTGANPPN
-353 DNAPTPLEKEEKAK
+353 DNPPTPLEKEETTK
-367 EVSENKEKTK
+367 EASDNKEKAK
-377 ESNNSAQ
+377 ESNNSVQ

-394 TSENKSAAPKET
+394 TSENKSVTPKET

-441 VTIQKVGKNLKVSV
+441 VIIQKVGKNLKVSV

-496 PKEPLREPFK
+496 QAPKDQLRELFK
-506 EQESTPLKENA
+506 EQESSPLKENA

-526 NENKETSMQITLYA
+526 HENKETSMQITLYA

>member
-6 NPIHTNANALN
+6 NPIHTNANANASTLN
-17 SGTKNEV
+17 SGAKNEV

-36 DFNKI
+36 DFSKI
-41 LNQKISKDKTAPKEN
+41 LNQKISKDKSAPKEN
-56 PNALKATPKDA
+56 PNALKASPKDA
-67 KEDAKELE
+67 KENAKELE

-88 AKDQQA
+88 VKDQQA

-100 LNHKKTTASHEAQ
+100 LNHKKTTASHETQ
-113 HETHEPT
+113 HEI
-120 LKDLLNHKKTTASH
+120 HKN
-134 EAQHETHEMHETN
+134 HETN

-159 KKPNGVASNAH
+159 KKPNEATSSAH
-170 QANLTNKNPLTP
+170 QTNLTNKNPLTP
-182 TNHANNAIKNPTA
+182 TNHANHAIKNPTA
-195 PTHNAKEPKTL
+195 PTDTKKESKTL

-241 LALKTTQTSINHTLA
+241 LALKTTQTPINHTLA
-256 KNDSKN
+256 KDSKN

-281 ERTTPPSNEK
+281 EHTTPPSNEK

-316 EKTPTKTQTTAA
+316 EKTPTKTQTIAQAA

-353 DNAPTPLEKEEKAK
+353 NNAPTPLEKEEKAK
-367 EVSENKEKTK
+367 EASDNKEKTK

-384 SAQNAQASDK
+384 SAQNTQASDK
-394 TSENKSAAPKET
+394 ASENKSAAPKET

-417 IQEYKPPMSRISMDL
+417 IQEYKPPMSKISMDL

-496 PKEPLREPFK
+496 PKEQLREPFK
-506 EQESTPLKENA
+506 EQELTPLKENA

>member
-1 MPSFV
+1 MPSPI
-6 NPIHTNANALN
+6 NPIHTNASTNANANASTLIN
-17 SGTKNEV
+17 NGAKNE
-24 KDTKNAPKSASK
+24 DTKNTPKSASK
-36 DFNKI
+36 DFSKI

-56 PNALKATPKDA
+56 PNALKATPKDT
-67 KEDAKELE
+67 KELE

-113 HETHEPT
+113 NETHE
-120 LKDLLNHKKTTASH
+120 N
-134 EAQHETHEMHETN
+134 HETN

-159 KKPNGVASNAH
+159 KKPNGVTSNAH
-170 QANLTNKNPLTP
+170 QTNLTNKNPLTP

-195 PTHNAKEPKTL
+195 PTDTKKDPKTL
-206 KDIHALSQKHDLNA
+206 KDIQTLSQKHDLNA
-220 SNIQVG
+220 SNIQVVA
-226 TPLEKKETPLNASDQ
+226 PLEKKEIPLNASDQ
-241 LALKTTQTSINHTLA
+241 LALKTTQTPINHTLA
-256 KNDSKN
+256 KNDAKN

-316 EKTPTKTQTTAA
+316 EKTPTKTQTTAQAA

-353 DNAPTPLEKEEKAK
+353 DNAPTPLEKEEKTK

-377 ESNNSAQ
+377 ESTNSAQ

-394 TSENKSAAPKET
+394 TSENKSVTPKET

>member
-17 SGTKNEV
+17 SGAKNEV

-36 DFNKI
+36 DFSKI
-41 LNQKISKDKTAPKEN
+41 LNQKISKDKSAPKEN
-56 PNALKATPKDA
+56 PSALKATPKDT

-113 HETHEPT
+113 HETH
-120 LKDLLNHKKTTASH
+120 K
-134 EAQHETHEMHETN
+134 MHETN

-159 KKPNGVASNAH
+159 KKPNGVISSAH

-182 TNHANNAIKNPTA
+182 TNHVNNAIKNPTA
-195 PTHNAKEPKTL
+195 PTHNAKDSKTL

-220 SNIQVG
+220 SNIQAT

-316 EKTPTKTQTTAA
+316 EKTPTKTQTTAQAA

-334 KIPLKTPPL
+334 KISLKTPPL

-353 DNAPTPLEKEEKAK
+353 DNTPTPLEKEEKTK

-377 ESNNSAQ
+377 ESTNSTQ
-384 SAQNAQASDK
+384 SVQNTQASDK
-394 TSENKSAAPKET
+394 TSENKSAAPNKET
-406 IKHFTQQLKQE
+406 IRHFTQQLKQE

-496 PKEPLREPFK
+496 PKEQLKEPFK

>member
-1 MPSFV
+1 MPSPV
-6 NPIHTNANALN
+6 NPIHTNASALN
-17 SGTKNEV
+17 SGAKNEV

-36 DFNKI
+36 DFSKI

-56 PNALKATPKDA
+56 PSALKATPKNSKEGA
-67 KEDAKELE
+67 KEDAKTLE
-75 KTPTPHHQHAQNL
+75 KIPTLPYQHAQNL

-94 PTLKDL
+94 PTLKDW

-113 HETHEPT
+113 H
-120 LKDLLNHKKTTASH
+120 KN
-134 EAQHETHEMHETN
+134 HETN

-170 QANLTNKNPLTP
+170 QANLPNKNPITP
-182 TNHANNAIKNPTA
+182 TNHANHAIKNPTT
-195 PTHNAKEPKTL
+195 PTHNAKDPKTL
-206 KDIHALSQKHDLNA
+206 KDIQTLSQKHDLNA
-220 SNIQVG
+220 NNIQAAT
-226 TPLEKKETPLNASDQ
+226 TPENKNPLNASDH
-241 LALKTTQTSINHTLA
+241 LALKTTQTPTNHTLA
-256 KNDSKN
+256 KNDAKN

-281 ERTTPPSNEK
+281 EHANPPNNEK
-291 KTPPLR
+291 KTPPLK
-297 EALQMNAIKRDKT
+297 EALPMNAIKRDKT

-316 EKTPTKTQTTAA
+316 EKTPTKVQTTAPSI

-353 DNAPTPLEKEEKAK
+353 DNPPTLLEKEETTK
-367 EVSENKEKTK
+367 EASDNKEKTK
-377 ESNNSAQ
+377 ESTNSAQ
-384 SAQNAQASDK
+384 NAQNAQASDK
-394 TSENKSAAPKET
+394 TSENKSVTPKET

-441 VTIQKVGKNLKVSV
+441 VVIQKVGKNLKVSV

-496 PKEPLREPFK
+496 PKEPFK
-506 EQESTPLKENA
+506 EQELTPLKENA

-526 NENKETSMQITLYA
+526 HENQETSMQITLYA

>member
-1 MPSFV
+1 MPSPI
-6 NPIHTNANALN
+6 NPIHTNASANANALN
-17 SGTKNEV
+17 SGAKNE
-24 KDTKNAPKSASK
+24 DTKNAPKSASK
-36 DFNKI
+36 DFSKI

-56 PNALKATPKDA
+56 PNALKATPKNA
-67 KEDAKELE
+67 KEDAKALE
-75 KTPTPHHQHAQNL
+75 KTPTLPHQHAQNP

-94 PTLKDL
+94 PTLKDW
-100 LNHKKTTASHEAQ
+100 LNHQKTTASHEAQ
-113 HETHEPT
+113 HE
-120 LKDLLNHKKTTASH
+120 N
-134 EAQHETHEMHETN
+134 HETN

-159 KKPNGVASNAH
+159 KKPNGVTSNAH
-170 QANLTNKNPLTP
+170 QANLASKNPLTP
-182 TNHANNAIKNPTA
+182 TNHANNAIKNLTA
-195 PTHNAKEPKTL
+195 PTHNAKESKTL
-206 KDIHALSQKHDLNA
+206 KDIQTLSQKHDLNA
-220 SNIQVG
+220 SNIQA
-226 TPLEKKETPLNASDQ
+226 TAPLENKTPLNASDQ
-241 LALKTTQTSINHTLA
+241 FALKTTQTPINHTLA
-256 KNDSKN
+256 KNDAKN

-268 VLQSLEKKESHNK
+268 VLQSLEKKDPHNK
-281 ERTTPPSNEK
+281 EHTTPQNNEK
-291 KTPPLR
+291 KTPPLK

-310 LSKKKP
+310 LSKKKS
-316 EKTPTKTQTTAA
+316 EKTPTKTQTTAPSI

-353 DNAPTPLEKEEKAK
+353 NNPPTPLEKEETTK
-367 EVSENKEKTK
+367 EASDNKEKTK
-377 ESNNSAQ
+377 EASNSAQ

-394 TSENKSAAPKET
+394 TSENKSVTPKET

-441 VTIQKVGKNLKVSV
+441 VIIQKVGKNLKVSV

-496 PKEPLREPFK
+496 PKEPLKEPFK
-506 EQESTPLKENA
+506 EQESSPLKENA

-526 NENKETSMQITLYA
+526 HENKETSMQITLYA